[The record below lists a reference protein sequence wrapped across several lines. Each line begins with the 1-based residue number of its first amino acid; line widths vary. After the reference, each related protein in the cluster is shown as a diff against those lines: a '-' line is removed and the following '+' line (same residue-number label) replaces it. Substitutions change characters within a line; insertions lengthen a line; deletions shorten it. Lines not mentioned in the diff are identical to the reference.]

1 MITYMMLDANFEN
14 CTSIKAKI
22 TKIDAIISA
31 LMDTALKSVM
41 NGDTVEYTLDTG
53 QTKINKVFST
63 TQSVTKAIKDYEAIR
78 QMYVNKISSRVVRL
92 VDSKNFNRGS
102 YGN

>member
-1 MITYMMLDANFEN
+1 MITYMMLDANFES

-78 QMYVNKISSRVVRL
+78 QMYINKISSRVVRL

>member
-1 MITYMMLDANFEN
+1 MIQYIKIDANFES

-22 TKIDAIISA
+22 AKVDIIISS

-53 QTKINKVFST
+53 QTKINKIFAS

-78 QMYVNKISSRVVRL
+78 TMYVNKLNSRVVRL
-92 VDSKNFNRGS
+92 IDSKNFNRGN

>member
-1 MITYMMLDANFEN
+1 MIQYIKIDANFES

-22 TKIDAIISA
+22 AKVDIIISS

-78 QMYVNKISSRVVRL
+78 TMYVNKLNSRVVRL

>member
-1 MITYMMLDANFEN
+1 MITYMKIDANFESCEN
-14 CTSIKAKI
+14 IKAKVV
-22 TKIDAIISA
+22 KIDAIISS

-63 TQSVTKAIKDYEAIR
+63 TESVTRAIKDYEAIR
-78 QMYVNKISSRVVRL
+78 QMYVNKLNSRVVRL
-92 VDSKNFNRGS
+92 VDSKNFNRGN
-102 YGN
+102 YGH

>member
-1 MITYMMLDANFEN
+1 MITYLKIDANFES
-14 CTSIKAKI
+14 CTSIQAKI
-22 TKIDAIISA
+22 TKIDAIISV
-31 LMDTALKSVM
+31 LFDTALKSVA

-53 QTKINKVFST
+53 QTKINKVFTT

-78 QMYVNKISSRVVRL
+78 IMYVNKLKSRVVRL
-92 VDSKNFNRGS
+92 VDSKNFNRGN